1 MRLEGR
7 VGFPSECLS
16 FGRVWGGPEAEVGEV
31 GWADSSGCIHPC
43 LGLASWGGL
52 VWFSGMTSDDRDFLF
67 KLLETPSPTG
77 FEMPGQKVWA
87 EWIGKHA
94 SAVECDAYG
103 STWATFPGKSAKVV
117 MLAAH
122 ADEIGYMVKHID
134 ERGFLRL
141 DRVGGSDA
149 ATARGRRLSIL
160 GDKGPVSGMIGNT
173 AIHLRRDESGS
184 EKAPAIHDLWV
195 DVGASNAAGV
205 AKLGIRV
212 GHPAVYQDGPME
224 LANKRIVSRA
234 LDNRIGGYII
244 AQVMRR
250 VAASRRKP
258 AFTLVCL
265 NAIQEEIGG
274 HGAIMA
280 TYRLRP
286 DVCVCLDVTH
296 ATDTPGLDPAKHGS
310 VKLGGGPTL
319 THGTANH
326 PMVVERLLRDAEKQK
341 VPVQH
346 EASSRF
352 TGTDTDKIFHSRK
365 GVPSALVSLPLRCMH
380 SVVETAHLDDI
391 ENTVKL
397 LTGFVLSLA
406 AGDDFHQRL

>member
-1 MRLEGR
+1 M
-7 VGFPSECLS
+7 S
-16 FGRVWGGPEAEVGEV
+16 AE
-31 GWADSSGCIHPC
+31 
-43 LGLASWGGL
+43 
-52 VWFSGMTSDDRDFLF
+52 DRDFLHR
-67 KLLETPSPTG
+67 LLETPSPTG

-87 EWIGKHA
+87 QWLEKHA
-94 SAVECDAYG
+94 ASVECDSYG
-103 STWATFPGKSAKVV
+103 STWATLPGKSERAV

-134 ERGFLRL
+134 DKGFLRL

-149 ATARGRRLSIL
+149 ATARGRRLNIL
-160 GDKGPVSGMIGNT
+160 GDKGPVPGIIGNT
-173 AIHLRRDESGS
+173 AIHLRRDDLGS
-184 EKAPAIHDLWV
+184 EKAPAVHDLWV
-195 DVGASNAAGV
+195 DVGAASPADV

-234 LDNRIGGYII
+234 LDNRVGGYII
-244 AQVMRR
+244 ARVMRR

-280 TYRLRP
+280 TYRLKP
-286 DVCVCLDVTH
+286 DLCVCLDVTH
-296 ATDTPGLDPAKHGS
+296 ATDTPGLDPARHGS
-310 VKLGGGPTL
+310 VKLGGGPSL

-326 PMVVERLLRDAEKQK
+326 PLIVKRLMDCAASNKI
-341 VPVQH
+341 PVQH

-352 TGTDTDKIFHSRK
+352 TGTDTDKIFVSRG

-391 ENTVKL
+391 EHTIRL
-397 LTGFVLSLA
+397 LSEFVLSLGA
-406 AGDDFHQRL
+406 KDSFNQSLD